1 MEELKLS
8 LKIVLA
14 NKFLMYFKAQ
24 SYHWNVEGMFF
35 PMFHDFFG
43 KIYEEVYGSIDT
55 TAEELRAL
63 GEFAPFSID
72 NMYSFAT
79 VVEDVETPANAKE
92 MLSNLQS
99 ANQEVISSLNKLFDL
114 ANKANEQ
121 GLADFAAGRLDTHK
135 KHGWMISSTLK
146 SLGE

>member
-121 GLADFAAGRLDTHK
+121 GLADFAAGRIDTHK